1 METDR
6 IKEIFMRVIA
16 LVLTGMMAVCVA
28 DSAFA
33 ARRATD
39 PSSDRQFVNG
49 CGGGSCYRSSSQK
62 SQKHMKQ
69 HKVKKSS

>member
-1 METDR
+1 
-6 IKEIFMRVIA
+6 MRVMA
-16 LVLTGMMAVCVA
+16 LVLAGMLVVSVA

-33 ARRATD
+33 ARRTSATANPDRATYQD
-39 PSSDRQFVNG
+39 PNS

-69 HKVKKSS
+69 HKAKKTS